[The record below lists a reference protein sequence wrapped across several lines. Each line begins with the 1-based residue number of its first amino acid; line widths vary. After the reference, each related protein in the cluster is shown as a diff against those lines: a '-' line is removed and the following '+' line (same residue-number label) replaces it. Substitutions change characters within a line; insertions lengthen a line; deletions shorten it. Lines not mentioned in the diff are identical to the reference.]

1 MNSSSIELFSF
12 FNDVRWNETGGGVE
26 FGVALGE
33 YRGVVRVPR
42 RTFQRLL
49 AGPVTP
55 KSCLEAFYFN
65 RSAFERAAETKLR
78 TRQLTDDGNIELNA
92 RDLEMG

>member
-1 MNSSSIELFSF
+1 MNSSRIELFSF
-12 FNDVRWNETGGGVE
+12 FNDARWNEMGGSVE
-26 FGVALGE
+26 FGVAIGE

-65 RSAFERAAETKLR
+65 RFAFERAAETKLR
-78 TRQLTDDGNIELNA
+78 THQLTDDGNVELNA
-92 RDLEMG
+92 RDLEMA

>member
-1 MNSSSIELFSF
+1 M
-12 FNDVRWNETGGGVE
+12 E
-26 FGVALGE
+26 FGVAIGE

-42 RTFQRLL
+42 RTFQQLL

-78 TRQLTDDGNIELNA
+78 AHQLTDDGNIELNT
-92 RDLEMG
+92 RDLEMA